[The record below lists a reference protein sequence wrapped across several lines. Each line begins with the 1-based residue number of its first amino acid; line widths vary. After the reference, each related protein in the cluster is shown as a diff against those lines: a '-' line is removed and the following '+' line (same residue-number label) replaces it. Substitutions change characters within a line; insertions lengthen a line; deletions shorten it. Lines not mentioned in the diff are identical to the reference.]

1 MSKTGKKFKYKGKPS
16 EILEPIEFEGCIIK
30 NLKHGNTDQLLYR
43 YPRREDGE
51 PCWTTDIDKAKASIL
66 YWKKTRRSILD
77 LYT

>member
-1 MSKTGKKFKYKGKPS
+1 MSKTDKKIKYKGKPS

-66 YWKKTRRSILD
+66 YWKKTRKSILK

>member
-1 MSKTGKKFKYKGKPS
+1 MSNTDKKFKYKGKPS
-16 EILEPIEFEGCIIK
+16 EILESIEFEGCIIK

-51 PCWTTDIDKAKASIL
+51 PCWTTDIDKAKSSIL
-66 YWKKTRRSILD
+66 YWKRTRKSVLE

>member
-30 NLKHGNTDQLLYR
+30 NLRHGNTYQLLYR

>member
-1 MSKTGKKFKYKGKPS
+1 MSKTDKKFRYKGKPS
-16 EILEPIEFEGCIIK
+16 EILDPIEFEGCIIK

-51 PCWTTDIDKAKASIL
+51 PCWTTDIDKAKSGFL
-66 YWKKTRRSILD
+66 YWKRTRKNILE

>member
-1 MSKTGKKFKYKGKPS
+1 MSNTDKKFKYKGKPS
-16 EILEPIEFEGCIIK
+16 ELLESIEFEGCIIK

-51 PCWTTDIDKAKASIL
+51 PRWTTDIDKAESSIL
-66 YWKKTRRSILD
+66 YWKRTRRSVLE

>member
-30 NLKHGNTDQLLYR
+30 NLRHGNTDQLLYR

-66 YWKKTRRSILD
+66 YWKKTRRSILN

>member
-1 MSKTGKKFKYKGKPS
+1 MSNTDKKFKYKGKPS
-16 EILEPIEFEGCIIK
+16 ELLESIEFEGCIIK

-51 PCWTTDIDKAKASIL
+51 PCWTTDIDKAKSSIL
-66 YWKKTRRSILD
+66 YWKRTRRSVLE

>member
-1 MSKTGKKFKYKGKPS
+1 MTKTGKKFKYKGKPS

-30 NLKHGNTDQLLYR
+30 NLRHGNTDQLLYR

-66 YWKKTRRSILD
+66 YWKKTRKSILK

>member
-1 MSKTGKKFKYKGKPS
+1 MSNTDKKFKYKGTPS
-16 EILEPIEFEGCIIK
+16 ELLESIEFEGCIIK

-51 PCWTTDIDKAKASIL
+51 PCWTTDIDKAKSSIL
-66 YWKKTRRSILD
+66 YWKRTRRSVLE

>member
-1 MSKTGKKFKYKGKPS
+1 MSNTDKKFKYKGKPS
-16 EILEPIEFEGCIIK
+16 EILESIEFEGCIIK

-51 PCWTTDIDKAKASIL
+51 PCWTTDIDKAKSSIL
-66 YWKKTRRSILD
+66 YWKRTRRSILD

>member
-30 NLKHGNTDQLLYR
+30 NLRHGNTDQLLYR

>member
-1 MSKTGKKFKYKGKPS
+1 MTKTGQKFKYKGKPS

-51 PCWTTDIDKAKASIL
+51 PCWTTDIDKAKSGIL
-66 YWKKTRRSILD
+66 YWKKTRRSILN

>member
-1 MSKTGKKFKYKGKPS
+1 MSKTDKKIKYKGKPS

-30 NLKHGNTDQLLYR
+30 NLRHGNTDQLLYR

-66 YWKKTRRSILD
+66 YWKKTRKSILK

>member
-30 NLKHGNTDQLLYR
+30 NLRHGNTDQLLYR

-66 YWKKTRRSILD
+66 YWKKTRKSILK

>member
-1 MSKTGKKFKYKGKPS
+1 MTKTGKKFKYKGKPS

-30 NLKHGNTDQLLYR
+30 NLKHGNTNQLLYR

-66 YWKKTRRSILD
+66 YWKKTRKSILK

>member
-1 MSKTGKKFKYKGKPS
+1 MSNTDKKFKYKGKPS
-16 EILEPIEFEGCIIK
+16 EILESIEFEGCIIK

-51 PCWTTDIDKAKASIL
+51 PCWTTDIDKAKSSIL
-66 YWKKTRRSILD
+66 YWKRTRRSVLE

>member
-30 NLKHGNTDQLLYR
+30 NLRHGNTDQLLYR

-51 PCWTTDIDKAKASIL
+51 PCWTTDIDKAKSSIL